1 MTDHKS
7 AFRISGKKRSVL
19 LVEDE
24 PINQEMMKAIL
35 ADSYDVAVAGT
46 GEEALSVLGA
56 SPDAFSIVLLD
67 LNLPG
72 KGGYFLDSTS
82 VQFSVNNACADL
94 DMTNEFMR
102 FLITKTELNRMAS
115 VKRLITP
122 SKDLSFDLVY
132 APIGAAAPELVVSPT
147 ALGIEDP
154 LAVQI
159 RLAAFRV
166 GTGELTIDEAVAQYG
181 TLK

>member
-1 MTDHKS
+1 M
-7 AFRISGKKRSVL
+7 
-19 LVEDE
+19 
-24 PINQEMMKAIL
+24 
-35 ADSYDVAVAGT
+35 
-46 GEEALSVLGA
+46 
-56 SPDAFSIVLLD
+56 LD

-72 KGGYFLDSTS
+72 KGGYFLDSPS

-147 ALGIEDP
+147 ALGIKDP

>member
-1 MTDHKS
+1 
-7 AFRISGKKRSVL
+7 
-19 LVEDE
+19 
-24 PINQEMMKAIL
+24 MKQA
-35 ADSYDVAVAGT
+35 ADSFK
-46 GEEALSVLGA
+46 ECQKALKDSY
-56 SPDAFSIVLLD
+56 
-67 LNLPG
+67 LP
-72 KGGYFLDSTS
+72 LR
-82 VQFSVNNACADL
+82 
-94 DMTNEFMR
+94 E
-102 FLITKTELNRMAS
+102 ELNRMAS